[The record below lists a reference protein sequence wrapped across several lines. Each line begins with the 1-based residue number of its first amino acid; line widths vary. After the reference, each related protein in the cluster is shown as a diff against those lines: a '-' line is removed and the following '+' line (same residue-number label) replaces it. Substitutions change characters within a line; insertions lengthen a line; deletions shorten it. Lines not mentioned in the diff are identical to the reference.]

1 LPAWR
6 EGGVDKQ
13 GLAASRLGRRLAALA
28 EGRAS
33 RGRPSE
39 GTAVPFREAKPNGL
53 PSAVGARPL
62 ALVLLVLS
70 AACAGRVASMPP
82 VPTQPRYPDFIFPA
96 VSTDVGSMALAD
108 RLERGW
114 RYLQAD
120 NLRSAEREFTEAL
133 KAMPDAPPA
142 ETALGYV
149 ELARKDSTD
158 AISRFDRALQGS
170 GTYVPALV
178 GRGQALLA
186 LGREGDALTSFES
199 ALQIEPVNG
208 LRERVDVLR
217 FRAVQDNLQRA
228 KAATDGGRWEEA
240 RAAYQQALTASP
252 ESPFLYRD
260 LADVEHRAGQAPSAL
275 EHVRK
280 AIELDANDA
289 RAHALL
295 GALLEEQGDFT
306 GALASLEKARAID
319 SSEVDDAVLARV
331 RDSAVLAKLPEQY
344 RAISGMPAISR
355 ADLAALL
362 GVRLDSVLSAV
373 RPRQVVIT
381 DVRGHWAQPWIMSV
395 ARAGVMEPLPN
406 YNFEPSSRL
415 NHADFAQVI
424 NRALQ
429 LVAARRPELASKWQ
443 GARLQ
448 IRDVPQGHLAYPAVS
463 AAVASG
469 VLSLDSDGTFDL
481 LRPVSG
487 AEATA
492 AVTRLEAMLRS

>member
-1 LPAWR
+1 MGRLGAR
-6 EGGVDKQ
+6 LLVTVLL
-13 GLAASRLGRRLAALA
+13 LAA
-28 EGRAS
+28 AS
-33 RGRPSE
+33 
-39 GTAVPFREAKPNGL
+39 
-53 PSAVGARPL
+53 
-62 ALVLLVLS
+62 
-70 AACAGRVASMPP
+70 ACAARTASMPP
-82 VPTQPRYPDFIFPA
+82 VPTLPRYPDFMFPT
-96 VSTDVGSMALAD
+96 VSADVAATGLAD

-120 NLRSAEREFTEAL
+120 NLRSAEREFAEAL
-133 KAMPDAPPA
+133 KAVPAAPPV

-158 AISRFDRALQGS
+158 AVNHFDRALQETT
-170 GTYVPALV
+170 TYVPALV

-186 LGREGDALTSFES
+186 LGREGDALISFEA
-199 ALQIEPVNG
+199 ALQIQPVAG

-217 FRAVQDNLQRA
+217 LSAVQDNLQRA
-228 KAATDGGRWEEA
+228 KAATDAGRWEEA

-260 LADVEHRAGQAPSAL
+260 LADVERRAGQTPSAL
-275 EHVRK
+275 EHVRQ
-280 AIELDANDA
+280 AIALDANDA

-295 GALLEEQGDFT
+295 GELLEEQGDFS
-306 GALASLEKARAID
+306 GALAALEKARGID
-319 SSEVDDAVLARV
+319 AAEVNDAVLTRV
-331 RDSAVLAKLPEQY
+331 RERTALAKLPEEY
-344 RAISGMPAISR
+344 RAIGGTPAISR

-381 DVRGHWAQPWIMSV
+381 DVRGHWAQPWIMAV

-406 YNFEPSSRL
+406 YTFQPASRL
-415 NHADFAQVI
+415 NHADLAQVI

-429 LVAARRPELASKWQ
+429 LVASRRPELAPKWQ

-448 IRDVPQGHLAYPAVS
+448 ISDVPPGHLAYPAVS

-469 VLSLDSDGTFDL
+469 VLSLDADGTFNL

-492 AVTRLEAMLRS
+492 AVTRLEAMLRLASPQPGEDGPALPKPIAEGRS